1 VAQLVRLKIPIALK
15 EWAAAV
21 RALGE
26 GRQILVMRKGGIH
39 EETRQ
44 FQVESDTFYLFPNAY
59 HQKKELI
66 KPAFHSYVEEELTGS
81 AEQES
86 VAIRYVARLAEDVEV
101 MDEAE
106 LARLSPFHIWTDN
119 FAFERLKWKK
129 KQPLHV
135 LLLRIFRLSAP
146 IEIPMS
152 SDYLGCRSW
161 IRLPDDLPQREME
174 PVLSDAAFEEERR
187 RIKDALKG

>member
-1 VAQLVRLKIPIALK
+1 MQSVQLKAPIALK

-26 GRQILVMRKGGIH
+26 GKQIIVMRKGGIH

-81 AEQES
+81 SNRES
-86 VAIRYVARLAEDVEV
+86 VVIRYVAQLAEDVEV
-101 MDEAE
+101 MDEEA

-119 FAFERLKWKK
+119 FAGVRLKWKK
-129 KQPLHV
+129 VQPLHI
-135 LLLRIFRLSAP
+135 LILRIFRLSEP
-146 IEIPMS
+146 IETPMR
-152 SDYLGCRSW
+152 SDYLGCKSW
-161 IRLPDDLPQREME
+161 ICLSDDLPEREME
-174 PVLSDAAFEEERR
+174 PVLSDEAFEEERR
-187 RIKDALKG
+187 RIKEALKG

>member
-1 VAQLVRLKIPIALK
+1 MPASELASSPTPTAPRRWPLRPRFSLRLLLLGVTAFAVGFPI
-15 EWAAAV
+15 WY
-21 RALGE
+21 RW
-26 GRQILVMRKGGIH
+26 
-39 EETRQ
+39 
-44 FQVESDTFYLFPNAY
+44 P
-59 HQKKELI
+59 
-66 KPAFHSYVEEELTGS
+66 YVEEELTGS

-101 MDEAE
+101 MDEEE

-119 FAFERLKWKK
+119 FAVERLKWKK
-129 KQPLHV
+129 KHPLHV
-135 LLLRIFRLSAP
+135 LLLRIFRLSEP

-152 SDYLGCRSW
+152 SDYLGCKSW